1 MDSFRIEE
9 VPAELQENLEAAG
22 AIVREQMDEFFP
34 MAGWKRPD
42 PENSGY

>member
-22 AIVREQMDEFFP
+22 AIVREQMDEFSN
-34 MAGWKRPD
+34 GWMEETD
-42 PENSGY
+42 PKNSGY